1 MTTLSFWAVKTT
13 FMKFIYWDGWSS
25 EPFTTYTQTTWHS
38 QPSSFHQ
45 QFNIITAAAAASVT
59 AIRLLC
65 SGVSTA
71 VSCTTSRQVSSC
83 HSQTGIMTA
92 GRYDDGRHMTTAG
105 RYDDGRQVWWRQT
118 GMMTAGIWRRQAGM
132 TTAGRYDDGRHTSNG
147 WLVGC
152 KLVDTEYSN
161 KQYQYRCWGLLCA
174 TYCFSSLCPMSCH
187 MAATHCWLW
196 HMCASAFI
204 SLCQAEK
211 HRH

>member
-83 HSQTGIMTA
+83 QTGIMTA
-92 GRYDDGRHMTTAG
+92 DRYDDGRQVWWRQAHDDGRQVWRRQAGMMTADRYDDGRHMTTAG
-105 RYDDGRQVWWRQT
+105 RY
-118 GMMTAGIWRRQAGM
+118 
-132 TTAGRYDDGRHTSNG
+132 TSNG